1 MDVLNYCAKSLS
13 RVTIPL
19 GRQLDHDVL
28 AITVDVGEWLTEYP
42 DGVIAG
48 YATLPGND
56 KSYPLSIEM
65 DGDNAVWTVR
75 EGDTAK
81 AGYGKFQIAL
91 IGADGKK
98 KHSAIADTIILA
110 SLSAKAGEAPP
121 DPYKPWMDQV
131 TQDVSGGVRFD
142 KPQALTD
149 EQKKQARDNI
159 GVGAG
164 GSGELGAG
172 LPAVTP
178 EDEGKVLTVIGG
190 AWAAAQLPKY
200 DGEYEVV
207 PQAHGAVTLE
217 TAQKYMDA
225 NVTVTK
231 IPYFETSNATGG
243 ETAYIASE
251 VEIYGD

>member
-81 AGYGKFQIAL
+81 AGYGKFQVAL

-110 SLSAKAGEAPP
+110 SLSAKAGETPP

-131 TQDVSGGVRFD
+131 AQDVSGGVRFD

-164 GSGELGAG
+164 TGGVSEESVFDLLNKWGVFQSLQDSDGAYITDDDG
-172 LPAVTP
+172 A
-178 EDEGKVLTVIGG
+178 VLTYERDISEEIFAVLQRFGLIHSIVDGDG
-190 AWAAAQLPKY
+190 SNVADY
-200 DGEYEVV
+200 DN
-207 PQAHGAVTLE
+207 AVL
-217 TAQKYMDA
+217 
-225 NVTVTK
+225 
-231 IPYFETSNATGG
+231 
-243 ETAYIASE
+243 
-251 VEIYGD
+251 IYDK

>member
-1 MDVLNYCAKSLS
+1 MSDKVYKPGDV
-13 RVTIPL
+13 IPVGYEGEENARTAYIDIAPL
-19 GRQLDHDVL
+19 REMWPQAAVQLLIVRPKES
-28 AITVDVGEWLTEYP
+28 VPYP
-42 DGVIAG
+42 A
-48 YATLPGND
+48 
-56 KSYPLSIEM
+56 
-65 DGDNAVWTVR
+65 
-75 EGDTAK
+75 
-81 AGYGKFQIAL
+81 
-91 IGADGKK
+91 
-98 KHSAIADTIILA
+98 AIADEGDRIAWTIRAEDAAITGHGSYQVLMRDSEGGILGKSTIGATMIKTSLPA
-110 SLSAKAGEAPP
+110 STGETPEAAKS
-121 DPYKPWMDQV
+121 W
-131 TQDVSGGVRFD
+131 VSEVLDAAKRAED
-142 KPQALTD
+142 AA
-149 EQKKQARDNI
+149 ERAEN
-159 GVGAG
+159 AG
-164 GSGELGAG
+164 GTGGGGG
-172 LPAVTP
+172 LPDVTP